1 MKKQEIIDRINEIKE
16 SIFYEIDRRAGKEHC
31 LEDQCD
37 FDITISYEEYKEL
50 SDLEK
55 MLK

>member
-1 MKKQEIIDRINEIKE
+1 MNRQILNRIEEIKE
-16 SIFYEIDRRAGKEHC
+16 SIFYEIDRRASKEHC

-37 FDITISYEEYKEL
+37 FDVTISYEEYKEL
-50 SDLEK
+50 CDLEK